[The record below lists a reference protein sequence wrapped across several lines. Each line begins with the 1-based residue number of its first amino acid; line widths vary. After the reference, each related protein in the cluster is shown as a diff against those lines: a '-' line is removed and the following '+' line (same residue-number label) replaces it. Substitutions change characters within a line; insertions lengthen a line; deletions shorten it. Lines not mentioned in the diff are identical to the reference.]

1 MENGKNGGRRNVVP
15 VGLHVALSC
24 DDASE
29 KCPVEKDAEK
39 GTEKKRGLTGDLSVG
54 ELGDMGNGL
63 WRFTVEN
70 VYGRET
76 GSRARPHTAERAA
89 RTCSIRSSRVGGS
102 RKIPGSWGWL
112 SMVRS

>member
-39 GTEKKRGLTGDLSVG
+39 GTEKKRGLTGDGNFKTDALQVCAGFVTVG
-54 ELGDMGNGL
+54 GKTFDIQPIYSTLTNHGWDCKRNL
-63 WRFTVEN
+63 RL
-70 VYGRET
+70 
-76 GSRARPHTAERAA
+76 
-89 RTCSIRSSRVGGS
+89 VGGS
-102 RKIPGSWGWL
+102 DGSVDSDL
-112 SMVRS
+112 LI